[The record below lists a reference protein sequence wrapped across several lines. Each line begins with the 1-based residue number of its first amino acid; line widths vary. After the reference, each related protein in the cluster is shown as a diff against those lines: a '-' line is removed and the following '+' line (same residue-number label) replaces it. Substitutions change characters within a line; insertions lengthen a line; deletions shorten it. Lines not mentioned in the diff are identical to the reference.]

1 VSRQISHHRV
11 NSVLASGTRFESF
24 VYRFSEAARQ
34 TLKEQKSENTAIT
47 NLHVFRILIRRQ
59 GRIKSSPVAFSNLS
73 IWLRTLS
80 ASLASGRFSP
90 EHSSLMKKDITKSSR
105 TVLIKVESLD
115 TDYDFRDKDLRSP
128 NWFDAEKYP
137 FIKFQ
142 SKRVI
147 RKGSSIEAVGTTI
160 NQKDFGVKGDN

>member
-1 VSRQISHHRV
+1 
-11 NSVLASGTRFESF
+11 
-24 VYRFSEAARQ
+24 
-34 TLKEQKSENTAIT
+34 
-47 NLHVFRILIRRQ
+47 
-59 GRIKSSPVAFSNLS
+59 
-73 IWLRTLS
+73 
-80 ASLASGRFSP
+80 LASGRFSP